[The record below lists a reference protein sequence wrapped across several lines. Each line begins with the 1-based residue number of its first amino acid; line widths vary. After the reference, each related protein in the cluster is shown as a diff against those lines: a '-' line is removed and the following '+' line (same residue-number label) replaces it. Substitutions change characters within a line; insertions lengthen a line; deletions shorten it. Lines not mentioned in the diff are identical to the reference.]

1 MRAHGMIS
9 LVVGLV
15 AITATAAAADDAEQI
30 KRGEAL
36 IQSNCA
42 SCHAVGLS
50 DVSQHKSAPEFR
62 TLSRNYE
69 IEALE
74 EALAEGLLSGHPD
87 MPEFK
92 FEPPD
97 VGAIIAFLKSI
108 QVR

>member
-1 MRAHGMIS
+1 MRARGIIS
-9 LVVGLV
+9 SVLGLI
-15 AITATAAAADDAEQI
+15 ATTAMAVAADDPEQI

-42 SCHAVGLS
+42 SCHATGLS

-62 TLSRNYE
+62 TLSRNYQ
-69 IEALE
+69 IDALE

>member
-1 MRAHGMIS
+1 MAM
-9 LVVGLV
+9 VVIWLIAGTGAAV
-15 AITATAAAADDAEQI
+15 AVDDAEQI

-42 SCHAVGLS
+42 SCHAFGLS
-50 DVSQHKSAPEFR
+50 DVSQHKSAPPFR

-74 EALAEGLLSGHPD
+74 EALAEGIMSGHPD

>member
-1 MRAHGMIS
+1 MRAYGIIS
-9 LVVGLV
+9 LALGLI
-15 AITATAAAADDAEQI
+15 AATAAVAAEDDAEQI

-42 SCHAVGLS
+42 SCHAFGLS
-50 DVSQHKSAPEFR
+50 DVSQHKSAPPFR

-92 FEPPD
+92 FESPE